1 MVMPRRYDYD
11 RQYNHINENP
21 LTDSLIS
28 REAPKMNPSYSVVL
42 SWRIKLRNAVLLS
55 ATRSSHQGELVPG

>member
-1 MVMPRRYDYD
+1 MVIPRRYDHG

-21 LTDSLIS
+21 LTNSLIS
-28 REAPKMNPSYSVVL
+28 PEASKMNPSYSVVL

-55 ATRSSHQGELVPG
+55 ATRSNIKEN